1 MTLAYDDR
9 YATDIRTSTPE
20 VKIDQNFFR
29 DLQKFGKVQD
39 LVTKQV
45 LALKQLS
52 LANNTA
58 TLFNEETGETLLV
71 DIQTLQENFR
81 SSGFRLPDNIVC
93 STCEAACKVLNPS
106 EPGKNDIVTYWE
118 ESWVIV
124 DCEKDFFW
132 IRNIMDPAKTEK
144 VRKSEI
150 NPYGGYGDVMPKADP
165 QLSSEI
171 ASQAYPL
178 TDHEAAKVKA
188 LAANLAGKT
197 LRDVKR
203 LTLPSA

>member
-1 MTLAYDDR
+1 MTLAYNDR
-9 YATDIRTSTPE
+9 CATDIRTSTPE
-20 VKIDQNFFR
+20 VEIDQNFFR
-29 DLQKFGKVQD
+29 DLQRFGKVQD

-58 TLFNEETGETLLV
+58 ILFNEEAGETLRV

-93 STCEAACKVLNPS
+93 STCEAACKVLNQPS
-106 EPGKNDIVTYWE
+106 FIKEPGKNDIVIYGG
-118 ESWVIV
+118 ESCVIV

-132 IRNIMDPAKTEK
+132 VRNVMDHTRTEK

-150 NPYGGYGDVMPKADP
+150 NSD
-165 QLSSEI
+165 
-171 ASQAYPL
+171 
-178 TDHEAAKVKA
+178 
-188 LAANLAGKT
+188 
-197 LRDVKR
+197 
-203 LTLPSA
+203 